1 MPFKF
6 NPITNKLDLVE
17 NGAIPPVQQ
26 VFVTDAG
33 TATSVADTIEI
44 FGGANINTSGSG
56 DTVTVALDSA
66 VTTTSYATD
75 NAATGLTI
83 ENNTITADGTNANID
98 IGLVAKGTTGGVY
111 SPTHITIGQSASVA
125 SIPFAGSSIGV
136 TLLVDNPGTTD
147 AAGITE
153 LRHGTTANLGSNL
166 ILGRSRGTFAAPTIV
181 QNGDSVGRIA
191 FISYDGANYQY
202 SAQIQCNVAAAPGV
216 ADTPGNLLL
225 QTVPDGS
232 STPTTALTISSA
244 QVVTLA
250 NALPVGS
257 GGLGI
262 TTTPTN
268 GQIPI
273 GNGTNYTAATLTAGT
288 GISITNAAGSVTV
301 ASTAS
306 AGIVLL
312 QTITFN
318 NTANSYDLTPYL
330 TGSGY
335 TSFEF
340 YLSQVPCNNLS
351 ESADYEVSTD
361 AGATFITTGY
371 QSFFTFYE
379 YAVGGPGF
387 QASYKVNITNYLPGM
402 TMNLASTDSFVQAT
416 TRLDG
421 WLNPLGVSTLSRG
434 ALASSSSNY
443 PMDYYG
449 LGAYRNAIVN
459 GLRIRKTGNFTAG
472 TLSIYGITK

>member
-26 VFVTDAG
+26 EFVTDAG

-66 VTTTSYATD
+66 VTTTSYATA
-75 NAATGLTI
+75 NAASGLTI
-83 ENNTITADGTNANID
+83 ENNTVTADGTDANID

-111 SPTHITIGQSASVA
+111 SPTHITIGQNSSVP
-125 SIPFAGSSIGV
+125 SFPFAGSSV
-136 TLLVDNPGTTD
+136 SASLLVSTAGATD
-147 AAGITE
+147 AAGISE
-153 LRHGTTANLGSNL
+153 IRHGTTANLGSNL

-244 QVVTLA
+244 QVTTLA
-250 NALPVGS
+250 NPLPVGS

-306 AGIVLL
+306 AGAMVLL
-312 QTITFN
+312 HTITFN
-318 NTANSYDLTPYL
+318 NTASSYDITPYV
-330 TGSGY
+330 TGYSTYKFIGSAVETPTGLNPDISIQFSTNGGSTWITSGY
-335 TSFEF
+335 KTYFAYFITGGTSGSNATTNRIVGIYVNGTATYINQGDFIMTGYGSSSGAVIHGTCATSF
-340 YLSQVPCNNLS
+340 
-351 ESADYEVSTD
+351 STD
-361 AGATFITTGY
+361 YVPQILGGYYSGATLNGIRIINGN
-371 QSFFTFYE
+371 
-379 YAVGGPGF
+379 G
-387 QASYKVNITNYLPGM
+387 TNYISGK
-402 TMNLASTDSFVQAT
+402 F
-416 TRLDG
+416 
-421 WLNPLGVSTLSRG
+421 
-434 ALASSSSNY
+434 
-443 PMDYYG
+443 
-449 LGAYRNAIVN
+449 
-459 GLRIRKTGNFTAG
+459 
-472 TLSIYGITK
+472 SIYGITT